1 MEIISKLNRI
11 QDTYLKPIDGQ
22 GIRKKERATTITCLT
37 PQNREEG
44 KKETK
49 WDEQPETLKTQGS
62 EI

>member
-49 WDEQPETLKTQGS
+49 WDE
-62 EI
+62 